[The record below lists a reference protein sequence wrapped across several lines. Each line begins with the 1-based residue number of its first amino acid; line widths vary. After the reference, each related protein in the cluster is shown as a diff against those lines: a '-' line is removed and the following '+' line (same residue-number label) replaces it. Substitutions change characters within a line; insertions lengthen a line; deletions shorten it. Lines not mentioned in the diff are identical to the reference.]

1 MREDFKVISLR
12 GSGKD
17 WEDFKI
23 LCKLIES
30 DASKEIRKVIKE
42 ALIVHEDILTEYK
55 NKQSLKNEK

>member
-55 NKQSLKNEK
+55 KTKSKK

>member
-42 ALIVHEDILTEYK
+42 SLIVHEDILTEYK